1 MGEGKQP
8 KRPHSRAKPG
18 SSRGGQE
25 PELAA
30 RVVELESRVAQIER
44 MLRPEPKAEPAQ
56 PRGRKKPR
64 CPGCHLEVGTIA
76 RGRCPWC
83 GFLFA
88 AVAPKARSR
97 RKLGS

>member
-8 KRPHSRAKPG
+8 KRPHASSKPSG
-18 SSRGGQE
+18 LNGQE

-30 RVVELESRVAQIER
+30 RLVALESRVAEIER
-44 MLRPEPKAEPAQ
+44 RLYPEPKVEPPR

-64 CPGCHLEVGTIA
+64 CPGCHLEVSSIA

-88 AVAPKARSR
+88 AVAPKNR
-97 RKLGS
+97 RRGS